1 MTFNVGCDLN
11 SFQEIGLHQM
21 AEASLMDR
29 REFKFALPL
38 TKLGELLQSLLT
50 DYRML
55 SIQGIALQAYRNVYF
70 DTVDFAFFRA
80 QQVRCERRHKVR
92 LRQYLSTESS
102 FLEIK
107 RRERGATVKLRVP
120 CNEDISTESEF
131 LRGHGVDSQQLIP
144 RVAVFYDRI
153 TLVRTLPT
161 PERLTFDLNLRLVHV
176 GSSQECRFSHSVITE
191 LKTPG
196 GLHQSHFAACAR
208 RCGLRTAAISKY
220 GVGVSLLHPQV
231 LSNLM
236 RPQLRRL
243 QQIELQGAS

>member
-1 MTFNVGCDLN
+1 MQHRAPF
-11 SFQEIGLHQM
+11 
-21 AEASLMDR
+21 R
-29 REFKFALPL
+29 RSSPALGGHFK
-38 TKLGELLQSLLT
+38 
-50 DYRML
+50 
-55 SIQGIALQAYRNVYF
+55 
-70 DTVDFAFFRA
+70 
-80 QQVRCERRHKVR
+80 
-92 LRQYLSTESS
+92 ESS
-102 FLEIK
+102 PWKSELGSSTHIQDFFCDKCSK

-120 CNEDISTESEF
+120 CNENISTESEF

-161 PERLTFDLNLRLVHV
+161 PERVTFDLNLRLVHV

-231 LSNLM
+231 MSNLM